1 MSQDLKTLKTLEMPT
16 ADESPLD
23 RAVHSAATDTG
34 TDPDDEQFARLGRE
48 PLGRDLLKNGFFS
61 AVMRSRWY
69 PGVFQ
74 IPVAAVFGL
83 VAYQLLAGPPR
94 AHQNAGT
101 ALMWVLWWPAL
112 PLVYVLFGRFW
123 CAVCPFAALSDFV
136 QKLVG
141 VNRPVPAFLKKYG
154 IWVIDATFLAI
165 TWADHVFGIVGSP
178 WGSGVLLLLLTF
190 SVIVSGAFFQRRTFC
205 RYLCFLGGLSANYA
219 RTGMVALRANT
230 DICSTCTAK
239 AACFNGTDTVA
250 ACPLFSFPRT
260 MEDSAN
266 CNLCANCIKAC
277 PNDAI
282 TLTVRKPTKELWFL
296 RNPKIEESFLAMA
309 IMGIVIIQ
317 NVTMLTVW
325 DEMLAWVNRATGITS
340 YPVIFTAVFAVGVSI
355 PVALLALAAKVASLG
370 NLESTLKNFARF
382 GYALIP
388 LDVAAHVAHNLFH
401 LLSEGKSVFY
411 LVGALFGGQVTG
423 SAALVGN
430 GTIQVL
436 QFTLLALGLAGSLYT
451 ARRIAHRRYLTPTRR
466 LSTLLPVTALIGVLG
481 TLNVVLFLYPMAHRM

>member
-1 MSQDLKTLKTLEMPT
+1 MSQDLQTRSTS
-16 ADESPLD
+16 SPRGEL
-23 RAVHSAATDTG
+23 AVGS
-34 TDPDDEQFARLGRE
+34 DPDDTQLDLLPPE
-48 PLGRDLLKNGFFS
+48 PLGRDLLKNRLVS
-61 AVMRSRWY
+61 ALMRSRWY

-74 IPVAAVFGL
+74 IPIAAVFGL
-83 VAYQLLAGPPR
+83 VAYQLLAGPQK
-94 AHQNAGT
+94 AHENAGT

-123 CAVCPFAALSDFV
+123 CAVCPFAALSDLV

-141 VNRPVPAFLKKYG
+141 ANRPVPPFLKRYG
-154 IWVIDATFLAI
+154 IWIIDATFLAI

-178 WGSGVLLLLLTF
+178 WGSGILLLLLTF

-219 RTGMVALRANT
+219 RTGMVTLRAKPEV
-230 DICSTCTAK
+230 CATCTAK
-239 AACFNGTDTVA
+239 AACYNGTETVA

-260 MEDSAN
+260 MDSNAN
-266 CNLCANCIKAC
+266 CNLCANCIKSC

-317 NVTMLTVW
+317 NVTMLGVW
-325 DEMLAWVNRATGITS
+325 TNALAAVNRATGITS
-340 YPVIFTAVFAVGVSI
+340 YPVIFSAVFAVGVSI
-355 PVALLALAAKVASLG
+355 PVALLALAAKVAARG
-370 NLESTLKNFARF
+370 NLENARQNFARF

-401 LLSEGKSVFY
+401 LLAEGKSVVY
-411 LVGALFGGQVTG
+411 TVGALFGQQQSGG
-423 SAALVGN
+423 STALVGT

-436 QFTLLALGLAGSLYT
+436 QFGLLGLGLAGSLYT
-451 ARRIAHRRYLTPTRR
+451 ARKIAQRRYLSAPRR
-466 LSTLLPVTALIGVLG
+466 RSTLLPFAILIGVLG
-481 TLNVVLFLYPMAHRM
+481 ALNVVMFLFPMAHRM

>member
-1 MSQDLKTLKTLEMPT
+1 MSQDVQTRPRNTSGQDRPT
-16 ADESPLD
+16 K
-23 RAVHSAATDTG
+23 TG
-34 TDPDDEQFARLGRE
+34 TDRDNEQFDLLAGE
-48 PLGRDLLKNGFFS
+48 PLGRDLLKNRFVS
-61 AVMRSRWY
+61 ALMRSRWY
-69 PGVFQ
+69 PGAFQ
-74 IPVAAVFGL
+74 IPIAAVFGL
-83 VAYQLLAGPPR
+83 VAYQLLVGPSK
-94 AHQNAGT
+94 AHENAGT

-112 PLVYVLFGRFW
+112 PLVYVLLGRFW

-141 VNRPVPAFLKKYG
+141 VNRPVPPFLKKYG
-154 IWVIDATFLAI
+154 IWIIDATFLAI

-178 WGSGVLLLLLTF
+178 WGSGILLLLLTF
-190 SVIVSGAFFQRRTFC
+190 SVIVSGAFFQRRAFC

-219 RTGMVALRANT
+219 RTGMVTLRANT

-239 AACFNGTDTVA
+239 AACYNGTDTVP
-250 ACPLFSFPRT
+250 ACPLSSFPRT

-266 CNLCANCIKAC
+266 CNLCANCIKSC

-317 NVTMLTVW
+317 NVTMLPIWT
-325 DEMLAWVNRATGITS
+325 DALAWVNQATGITS
-340 YPVIFTAVFAVGVSI
+340 YPVIFTAVFAVAVSI
-355 PVALLALAAKVASLG
+355 PVALLALAAKVASGG

-401 LLSEGKSVFY
+401 LLAEGKGVFY
-411 LVGALFGGQVTG
+411 TVGALFGQHQEG
-423 SAALVGN
+423 STALVGT
-430 GTIQVL
+430 GKIQVL
-436 QFTLLALGLAGSLYT
+436 QFALLALGLAGSLYT
-451 ARRIAHRRYLTPTRR
+451 ARRIAHRRYLTPARR
-466 LSTLLPVTALIGVLG
+466 RSTLAPFAALIMVLG
-481 TLNVVLFLYPMAHRM
+481 ALNVVMFLFPMTHRM

>member
-1 MSQDLKTLKTLEMPT
+1 MSNDVLTRPRNTSGPERPTKPSTDRDNKQFDLLP
-16 ADESPLD
+16 
-23 RAVHSAATDTG
+23 G
-34 TDPDDEQFARLGRE
+34 E
-48 PLGRDLLKNGFFS
+48 PLGRDLLKNRFVS

-69 PGVFQ
+69 PGAFQ
-74 IPVAAVFGL
+74 IPIAAVFGL
-83 VAYQLLAGPPR
+83 VAYQLLVGPSK
-94 AHQNAGT
+94 AHENAGT

-141 VNRPVPAFLKKYG
+141 VNRPVPPFLKRYG
-154 IWVIDATFLAI
+154 IWIIDATFLAI

-178 WGSGVLLLLLTF
+178 WGSGILLLLLTF

-219 RTGMVALRANT
+219 RTGMVALRAKPEV
-230 DICSTCTAK
+230 CATCTAK
-239 AACFNGTDTVA
+239 AACYNGTDTVA
-250 ACPLFSFPRT
+250 PCPLFSFPRT
-260 MEDSAN
+260 MQDSAN

-317 NVTMLTVW
+317 NVTMLPVW
-325 DEMLAWVNRATGITS
+325 TDALAWVNQTTGITS

-355 PVALLALAAKVASLG
+355 PVALLALAAKVAASG
-370 NLESTLKNFARF
+370 NLENTFQNFARF

-401 LLSEGKSVFY
+401 LLAEGKGVFY
-411 LVGALFGGQVTG
+411 TVGALFGQHQEG
-423 SAALVGN
+423 STALVGT
-430 GTIQVL
+430 GKIQVL
-436 QFTLLALGLAGSLYT
+436 QFALLALGLAGSLYT
-451 ARRIAHRRYLTPTRR
+451 ARRIAHRRYLTPGRR
-466 LSTLLPVTALIGVLG
+466 RSTLVPVTALIGVLAA
-481 TLNVVLFLYPMAHRM
+481 LNVVMFLFPMAHRM